1 MRNKFFIL
9 SVALLFSSNLISY
22 GQTADEIIA
31 KYITA
36 TGGIEKMK
44 AVKTEKMVLTIE
56 TGGMT
61 IDQTIYKKR
70 PNMMRE
76 ETLVQGKTSLQVFN
90 GTEGWVV
97 NPFTGRETV
106 ESMPEDDIKEMKI
119 QADIDGE
126 LIDYAKKGFKVSAQG
141 EEDVEGAMAYKLI
154 LVTDKNDVINFFIDK
169 ETGYLVKQSFKQKN
183 EDGSEAESEYLFSNF
198 KTVEGLTRPF
208 EMQAN
213 SKYMGQVYKTPIKI
227 ISIEANKEVS
237 DDLFKKPEI
246 KN

>member
-1 MRNKFFIL
+1 MKRNIIL
-9 SVALLFSSNLISY
+9 IFSCLLCLTTFSSI

-36 TGGIEKMK
+36 IGGLEKIK
-44 AVKTEKMVLTIE
+44 SVKTEKTVISVE

-61 IDQTIYKKR
+61 INQTIMKKR
-70 PNMMRE
+70 PNMFRE
-76 ETLVQGKTSLQVFN
+76 ETLLQGKTSLQVYN

-106 ESMPEDDIKEMKI
+106 EAMPEDDLKEMKI

-126 LIDYAKKGFKVSAQG
+126 LIDYAKKGFKVSYEG
-141 EEDVEGAMAYKLI
+141 EEDVDGAMAYKI
-154 LVTDKNDVINFFIDK
+154 KLVTDKNDIMMFFIDK
-169 ETGYLVKQSFKQKN
+169 ETSYLVKQTFKQKN
-183 EDGSEAESEYLFSNF
+183 EDGSESEYTMLFSNF
-198 KTVEGLTRPF
+198 KTIEGRLIPF
-208 EMQAN
+208 EMET
-213 SKYMGQVYKTPIKI
+213 SVTYMGQIYKTPIKI
-227 ISIEANKEVS
+227 ISVEFNKEMS

>member
-1 MRNKFFIL
+1 MRKKLFIL
-9 SVALLFSSNLISY
+9 SSLLLSCSGFISF
-22 GQTADEIIA
+22 GQTADEIIS
-31 KYITA
+31 KYINA
-36 TGGIEKMK
+36 TGGLEKIK
-44 AVKTEKMVLTIE
+44 AVKTEKTVLTIE

-61 IDQTIYKKR
+61 ISQTIYKKR

-106 ESMPEDDIKEMKI
+106 EAMPEDDIKEMKI
-119 QADIDGE
+119 QADMDGE
-126 LIDYAKKGFKVSAQG
+126 LIDYAKKGFKVSAEG
-141 EEDVEGAMAYKLI
+141 EEDVEGAMAYKLK

-169 ETGYLVKQSFKQKN
+169 ETSYLVKQSFKQKN
-183 EDGSEAESEYLFSNF
+183 EDGSESESEILFSNF
-198 KTVEGLTRPF
+198 KTVEGLTRPY
-208 EMQAN
+208 EMQAIA
-213 SKYMGQVYKTPIKI
+213 KYMGQVYKTPIKI
-227 ISIEANKEVS
+227 ISIEANKDLS